1 MSAPLIALILMVAV
15 LCLVLLW
22 HIRRIR
28 RRQAYYVSRVRASD
42 MYGHLYP
49 LLLRC
54 SRRSVESIAIRPES
68 VCIRLYNP
76 AGRTL
81 LYTFDKHG
89 FDPLEP
95 DTLLALALAVA
106 VDLPLLQDRARYTF
120 RTRTAP
126 GVNGIRTTWYEYMI
140 TTDYKDSMLRPEYM
154 NKSRA

>member
-1 MSAPLIALILMVAV
+1 MSAPLIALILLIAA
-15 LCLVLLW
+15 LCLVVLW
-22 HIRRIR
+22 RIRRIR
-28 RRQAYYVSRVRASD
+28 RRQAYFVSRVRASD

-68 VCIRLYNP
+68 VCIRLYSP

-95 DTLLALALAVA
+95 DTLLALAQAIA

-120 RTRTAP
+120 RTRTDP
-126 GVNGIRTTWYEYMI
+126 GVNGIRVTWYEYMI

-154 NKSRA
+154 SKSRA